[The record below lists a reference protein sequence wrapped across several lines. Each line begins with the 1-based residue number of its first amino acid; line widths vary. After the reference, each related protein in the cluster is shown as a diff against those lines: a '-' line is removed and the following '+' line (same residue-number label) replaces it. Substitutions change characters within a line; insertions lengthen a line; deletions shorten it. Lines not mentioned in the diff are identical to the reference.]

1 MQCPEC
7 ERLSKEEAE
16 AAAESVAADKA
27 LPANA
32 PTYER
37 DPQWARK
44 FAAEARLKSAR
55 DRLAGHRAI
64 HHPPKAPSDTGS
76 ARRTFLKAIFRQRT

>member
-1 MQCPEC
+1 MQCLEC

-16 AAAESVAADKA
+16 AAAELVAADTA

-55 DRLAGHRAI
+55 DRLAGHRAM
-64 HHPPKAPSDTGS
+64 HHRPNPPPATGS
-76 ARRTFLKAIFRQRT
+76 ARRAFLKAIFRQRA